1 MENEHLLLRR
11 SMIRLDDL
19 EKRKEY
25 LEKII
30 SYSDKTLAD
39 APEGSLRCVKYGNSW
54 HYFYRKNG
62 DTGNG
67 LYLNKNQQKLIKK
80 LAQKK
85 YAKQLQKKSKA
96 ELSCIDE
103 LIRQYDD
110 GNVDEVY
117 SRLSDGLTDAIV
129 PVVVPD
135 DKFLESWL
143 KTDYPENDYYD
154 EVKIY
159 KSLKGERMRS
169 KSEVIIADM
178 LTKNDIPY
186 LYEKPLKLNDGS
198 TMIPD
203 FTLLQM
209 KTRQEIFWE
218 HLGMMD
224 DAIYS
229 EHATEKIQK
238 YLKNGIFP
246 SDRLILTFES
256 RKTRLDIESIEK
268 MILSRFK

>member
-1 MENEHLLLRR
+1 
-11 SMIRLDDL
+11 MIRLDDL

-30 SYSDKTLAD
+30 SYSDKTIEN

-62 DTGNG
+62 DAGNG
-67 LYLNKNQQKLIKK
+67 LYLSKDQQKLIEK

-117 SRLSDGLTDAIV
+117 SRLSGGLTDAIV

-135 DKFLESWL
+135 DKFIESWL
-143 KTDYPENDYYD
+143 NADYPANDYYD
-154 EVKIY
+154 EVKTY
-159 KSLKGERMRS
+159 KSLKGDRMRS
-169 KSEVIIADM
+169 KSEVIIADT
-178 LTKNDIPY
+178 LVKNDIPY

-198 TMIPD
+198 TMLPD
-203 FTLLQM
+203 FTLLDM

-238 YLKNGIFP
+238 YMKNGIFP

-256 RKTRLDIESIEK
+256 RKNKLDIVNIER